1 MFKLMLML
9 MSSIVFSLILMTLY
23 QLIYKKMMMERNK
36 MTPFECGFDP
46 KSSSRIPFSTQ
57 FFLIGIL
64 FLIFDVEM
72 VMILPMIVTL
82 KKSNMLLWTMSS
94 LILMSTL
101 ILGLYYEWKNGV
113 IEWIN

>member
-1 MFKLMLML
+1 MIKLIMML
-9 MSSIVFSLILMTLY
+9 SLTL
-23 QLIYKKMMMERNK
+23 IISTTMMIMHHIINKKMIMERNK

-46 KSSSRIPFSTQ
+46 KSSSRLPFSTK

-72 VMILPMIVTL
+72 VMILPMLITL
-82 KKSNMLLWTMSS
+82 KQSNLNLWMTMNILLMLM
-94 LILMSTL
+94 LMM
-101 ILGLYYEWKNGV
+101 GLYYEWKNGV